1 MLWYCTILIA
11 LKAQTLGPEMQAIQ
25 QQVDEEEEE
34 EEEEDDDE
42 ELEEEIKVSRK
53 KNKRKAKKQ
62 RVSTACELK
71 EDGWS
76 KITLQIFPT
85 ILDMIWV
92 VINYHLVMK
101 TPIYFSFKIW
111 KFCYMYIF
119 ILRR

>member
-1 MLWYCTILIA
+1 MLSYYPILIA

-34 EEEEDDDE
+34 EEEEDEDDE

-62 RVSTACELK
+62 RVSAACELK

-76 KITLQIFPT
+76 T
-85 ILDMIWV
+85 
-92 VINYHLVMK
+92 NYPWDLS
-101 TPIYFSFKIW
+101 YNFRYDLGSS
-111 KFCYMYIF
+111 
-119 ILRR
+119 